1 MGAATLLLGR
11 NCSLVFRGR
20 PSDYHLDLSAGRD
33 ARANFIYPQGFGIP
47 LRTEN
52 GKVKTENGKFT
63 VLLKRSRGVGR
74 II

>member
-33 ARANFIYPQGFGIP
+33 ARAVCTPS
-47 LRTEN
+47 EN
-52 GKVKTENGKFT
+52 GTVKTEDYRNP
-63 VLLKRSRGVGR
+63 RE
-74 II
+74 I